1 MSPWVRLLRRGGVA
15 AAALALCVWALP
27 RFGIVFVGG
36 WSMSPALTPG
46 DLVMYRRAPAD
57 AHERDIVVVAP
68 RGSGAFIHRVVAV
81 QLDGS
86 LRTKG
91 DANGSSDPEA
101 AASDELAGVVMVGVP
116 SGKALHA
123 LVSGIRWC
131 YNHVPIANT
140 RR

>member
-1 MSPWVRLLRRGGVA
+1 MSRWVGPLRCACIA
-15 AAALALCVWALP
+15 AAALALAVWAAP

-36 WSMSPALTPG
+36 WSMTPALTPG
-46 DLVMYRRAPAD
+46 DLALYTRVPAD
-57 AHERDIVVVAP
+57 ARERDIVLVVP
-68 RGSGAFIHRVVAV
+68 RGSRAFLHRVVAV

-91 DANGSSDPEA
+91 DANEKADPV
-101 AASDELAGVVMVGVP
+101 ASGADEVAGVVLTVLP
-116 SGKALHA
+116 SGRALHA
-123 LVSGIRWC
+123 VVSGLRWC

>member
-1 MSPWVRLLRRGGVA
+1 MA
-15 AAALALCVWALP
+15 AIALVVWAAP

-36 WSMSPALTPG
+36 WSMSPAMTPG
-46 DLVMYRRAPAD
+46 DLVLYRRAPSPAC
-57 AHERDIVVVAP
+57 ERDVVLVVP
-68 RGSGAFIHRVVAV
+68 RGSAAFLHRVVAV

-91 DANGSSDPEA
+91 DANATTDPEPSA
-101 AASDELAGVVMVGVP
+101 ADEVAGVVLGTVP
-116 SGKALHA
+116 SGRALHA
-123 LVSGIRWC
+123 VVSGVRWC